1 MQQQKQVFFIRNR
14 KLRIQHMERAKII
27 LQAQKHLVPGAFLV
41 KYSPDMFY
49 SSLFPIEQ
57 FLSYAPT
64 HRSTVFCKHS
74 MHKNEVSTVFCRHSI
89 HKNEVS
95 TVFCRHSIHKN
106 EVCITLLNS
115 IMIAENDLIDN
126 YAKDGGP
133 GEV

>member
-1 MQQQKQVFFIRNR
+1 M
-14 KLRIQHMERAKII
+14 
-27 LQAQKHLVPGAFLV
+27 
-41 KYSPDMFY
+41 
-49 SSLFPIEQ
+49 
-57 FLSYAPT
+57 
-64 HRSTVFCKHS
+64 
-74 MHKNEVSTVFCRHSI
+74 

-126 YAKDGGP
+126 YAKDGRP